1 MTTTEDT
8 EDSERRM
15 RPPRVAERILR
26 ACLPRGVKGLAM
38 LGDLRE
44 EYYVR
49 VRGPGGPR
57 YVRNGFWFWR
67 EALLLSL
74 RYMNIANDVRLA
86 FRSLHRHAATSAIII
101 VTLGSAMAASTIGF
115 SVADLALLRGLPVD
129 DGDRVVMV
137 HGIDPRTST
146 ARARL
151 SPANFR
157 DLKSRVTTLSHFAA
171 FQNASATIVD
181 RGIPASLDATHVGA
195 DFFAAMGQKPY
206 LGRLYQRGDDEPGR
220 SDLVVLAHQYWSRV
234 FGADQSLVG
243 RSLFIDGRD
252 RVVIGIAAPEIEFAD
267 LANVDVWLPLEIPA
281 DASRTERV
289 LRTMARLGDGVTI
302 EQARAEVAAISNA
315 LALEFPDENSGWQA
329 SVVPVA
335 DAAFGRGFWVVIALF
350 VTAVTLVIVIACA
363 NAASLVLAGAMA
375 RRREIAVRSALGA
388 GRWRLLRQAL
398 VEGVVLSLGSVAL
411 AVPCAELGLRA
422 IRSLDSDPVFRQLHL
437 DWHEL
442 GLLGI
447 VALAAPILFSVVP
460 TMAAIRLDLRTA
472 LQSGGMRIASG
483 AGRSR
488 AVLVA
493 MQLSL
498 AVTLL
503 IAAGLALRT
512 VMNLSEIDVGIRTAG
527 ALTFGIDLSAFA
539 KASADKDVLA
549 PIERPRALVDEARRR
564 LQTVAGVVSVHAF
577 EALPVIANERL
588 ASIAIDDRPLTP
600 GEAAP
605 WAIVNGATPSALEA
619 MDVPVVA
626 GRWLLEQD
634 EHQGIG
640 KVLVGRKAAEMY
652 FGSVESAVGKTFT
665 LAAPSGDRQV
675 EIAGVVADV
684 LTRDLERGAV
694 PRVWTGLQDVRHVT
708 VVVVTHGDPAALSG
722 QVRRE
727 MAALAPMMP
736 LEHLDTFD
744 AHLTRYRSSNLVTVG
759 IFAGFAGLALLLAA
773 AGLYGL
779 ITYTVAQR
787 VGEFGTRLALG
798 ARPRD
803 VLLLVIRQVVRLVG
817 IGLAIGLLAGVAAG
831 HGMRSVLYG
840 VSSTDPV
847 TIVAVTG
854 LMALVALVAS
864 IRPAVRAAR
873 INLADA
879 LRAE

>member
-1 MTTTEDT
+1 MDPGMTTTEDT

-44 EYYVR
+44 EYYAR
-49 VRGPGGPR
+49 VRGPEPPSPRPRRSRGLR
-57 YVRNGFWFWR
+57 YVRNALWFWR
-67 EALLLSL
+67 EALLLSV
-74 RYMNIANDVRLA
+74 RYMNIASDVRLA

-137 HGIDPRTST
+137 HGIDPRTSN

-157 DLKSRVTTLSHFAA
+157 DLKSRVTTLSHLAA

-195 DFFAAMGQKPY
+195 DFFAAMGQKPH
-206 LGRLYQRGDDEPGR
+206 LGRLYQPGDDEPGR
-220 SDLVVLAHQYWSRV
+220 SDLVVLAHQYWSGV
-234 FGADQSLVG
+234 FGADRSLVG

-252 RVVIGIAAPEIEFAD
+252 RVVIGIAAPEIEFGD

-281 DASRTERV
+281 HASRTERE
-289 LRTMARLGDGVTI
+289 LRTMARLRDGVTI
-302 EQARAEVAAISNA
+302 EQARAEVAAISSA

-350 VTAVTLVIVIACA
+350 VTAVTLVIAIACA
-363 NAASLVLAGAMA
+363 NVASLVLAGAMA

-422 IRSLDSDPVFRQLHL
+422 IRSLDSDPVFRQLRL

-442 GLLGI
+442 GLVGI
-447 VALAAPILFSVVP
+447 VALAAPILFSVAP

-472 LQSGGMRIASG
+472 LQSGGVRIASS
-483 AGRSR
+483 AGRGR

-493 MQLSL
+493 VQLSL

-512 VMNLSEIDVGIRTAG
+512 VMNLSEIEVGIRTAG
-527 ALTFGIDLSAFA
+527 ALTFGIDLQNE
-539 KASADKDVLA
+539 LA
-549 PIERPRALVDEARRR
+549 PTARPHALVEEARRR
-564 LQTVAGVVSVHAF
+564 LQTVPGVVSVHAF

-588 ASIAIDDRPLTP
+588 TSIAIDDRPLTP

-619 MDVPVVA
+619 MDVPLVA
-626 GRWLLEQD
+626 GRWLVEQD
-634 EHQGIG
+634 ENQRIG
-640 KVLVGRKAAEMY
+640 KVLVGRKTAEMY

-665 LAAPSGDRQV
+665 LAAPGGDRRV
-675 EIAGVVADV
+675 DIAGVVADV

-727 MAALAPMMP
+727 MAALAPMTP

-744 AHLTRYRSSNLVTVG
+744 AHLTRYRSTNLVTVG

-779 ITYTVAQR
+779 ITYTVPNASASSAHVSRSARAQR
-787 VGEFGTRLALG
+787 TCCC
-798 ARPRD
+798 
-803 VLLLVIRQVVRLVG
+803 
-817 IGLAIGLLAGVAAG
+817 
-831 HGMRSVLYG
+831 S
-840 VSSTDPV
+840 
-847 TIVAVTG
+847 
-854 LMALVALVAS
+854 
-864 IRPAVRAAR
+864 
-873 INLADA
+873 
-879 LRAE
+879 